1 MTPLFLH
8 AMHGVAVAQVP
19 HATALLDAFNPHG
32 RLRVADLNIQRPD
45 PSILAVEL
53 RVTGLDPVEAERWA
67 TERALTRFLR
77 LQTPLRQGR
86 AGTLWFGRV
95 GFDQAVPAA
104 CLQLELPFLA
114 VFNPNDRNCWVTLT
128 TSADVSALDAWAKE
142 RRTVLAE
149 ATVERIIQPI
159 LQQLDEI
166 GVEAVAIGMQT
177 AMRGIEPLKSTS
189 LLGCVAPVLYT
200 GWLAAWTKSLSLCAP
215 LLQRLDAEI
224 GPQDAPDDAMTWQPA
239 VERLQFVGRSGESLW
254 VDPRNPAT
262 YWQEDEHAS
271 ELAQLRAV
279 TGASLD
285 GADAVVS
292 FIDDS
297 AALVLLKYRADGATS
312 AQLPPRQG
320 QQ

>member
-8 AMHGVAVAQVP
+8 ALHGLAVTKVP

-45 PSILAVEL
+45 SSILTVEL

-95 GFDQAVPAA
+95 GFDQATPAA
-104 CLQLELPFLA
+104 WLQLELPFLA
-114 VFNPNDRNCWVTLT
+114 VFNPNDRDCWVTLT
-128 TSADVSALDAWAKE
+128 TSADASALNAWAKD

-149 ATVERIIQPI
+149 ATVERVLHTI

-166 GVEAVAIGMQT
+166 GVEAVAIGLRT
-177 AMRGIEPLKSTS
+177 AMRRIDPLKSTS
-189 LLGCVAPVLYT
+189 LLGCVAPVMYT
-200 GWLAAWTKSLSLCAP
+200 AWLGAWAQSLALCAP
-215 LLQRLDAEI
+215 LLKRAEAEI
-224 GPQDAPDDAMTWQPA
+224 VAVAADDDVLRWQPM
-239 VERLQFVGRSGESLW
+239 VERLRLVSASGESLW
-254 VDPRNPAT
+254 INPRFSET
-262 YWQEDEHAS
+262 HWEKEDHAH
-271 ELAQLRAV
+271 ELGRLRAV

-285 GADAVVS
+285 GPAAVVS
-292 FIDDS
+292 FLEDI
-297 AALVLLKYRADGATS
+297 AALLLLQYRADGAS
-312 AQLPPRQG
+312 AIHLASRHS
-320 QQ
+320 